1 MYMRIYEV
9 AKELGIS
16 SKDILLFLKKSKI
29 EASSHMSVLSTES
42 VELIHKNFS
51 PKSSPKASPIKSQK
65 QEEVIVKKHEPKPVP
80 KPAPALHHAPSVP
93 FDVVQEPPVVPNII
107 PKKSD
112 YVAEPIVFGKEELD
126 FQGRIIGH
134 EKINKLLG
142 IRIGEVRRRRRG
154 RKRRQKQFVVAE
166 PKVVTEIIIEHGML
180 LCEAAELMG
189 KPAGEI
195 ILFLLKKGLVCN
207 RNFVLTVDQIRDVA
221 NHFGIKNSV
230 RIGSAEPVS
239 FGMQANST
247 QSKAAVMRWPI
258 VVVMGHVDHG
268 KTTLLDYIRKM
279 NVAATEKGGIT
290 QHLGAYEVDCAHGKI
305 VFLDTPGHE
314 AFSYIRER
322 GSRITDMAVLVIA
335 ADDGIKPQTI
345 EAINHAKA
353 ASVPIIVAVNK
364 IDKASPSSIE
374 TVKRQLA
381 QHELMPEDW
390 GGTTIVVPVS
400 AKTGKGVQELLEM
413 IILQSQ
419 MMDLKADA
427 SAAAKAFI
435 LESKI
440 EKGLGPI
447 ATVICSE
454 GTLRQG
460 DYFVC
465 GSSTGKIRLLI
476 NSNGK
481 RINQSG
487 PSVPVQVVGFDDFA
501 SIGDWLRVVAQSD
514 YLKAKA
520 SRALVAGD
528 ADGPIH
534 RNESITIGSDK
545 RVLNLIIKT
554 DTRGSKEAIMGCI
567 DKLAKLSKEVKYP
580 LSLVSVGIGDITESD
595 VDLAANTGSMIIGFN
610 VRTEKNA
617 LNLVKQQDVIVKS
630 YNIIYHMVEELEALL
645 EGKRIV
651 EKVWAK
657 VGEAVVKKIFDIKGV
672 GIIAGCYLRDGIL
685 TRDCRVTCMRDGRK
699 MGEGKV
705 TSLQRDKKTVKE
717 IHAGYECG
725 FVCDGF
731 NDWAEDDTVL
741 CFAEVKEKQS

>member
-1 MYMRIYEV
+1 MRIYEV

-16 SKDILLFLKKSKI
+16 SKDILLFLKQSKI
-29 EASSHMSVLSTES
+29 EASSHMSVLSQES
-42 VELIHKNFS
+42 IALIHKKF
-51 PKSSPKASPIKSQK
+51 SPKASHKKI
-65 QEEVIVKKHEPKPVP
+65 QEDVPVKT
-80 KPAPALHHAPSVP
+80 
-93 FDVVQEPPVVPNII
+93 QEPPPMPKPSVAVDIVYEPPVTPSII

-112 YVAEPIVFGKEELD
+112 YVAEPIDFGKDEVD
-126 FQGRIIGH
+126 YQDRVIGH

-142 IRIGEVRRRRRG
+142 IRIGDVRRKRRG
-154 RKRRQKQFVVAE
+154 RKRRPKQFAPVE
-166 PKVVTEIIIEHGML
+166 PKVVTEIVIEHGML
-180 LCEAAELMG
+180 LYEVAELIG
-189 KPAGEI
+189 KQSGEI

-221 NHFGIKNSV
+221 NHFGIKNAV
-230 RIGSAEPVS
+230 KMANDDTAP
-239 FGMQANST
+239 FGVQANAV
-247 QSKAAVMRWPI
+247 QSKSSVVRWPI

-305 VFLDTPGHE
+305 IFLDTPGHE

-335 ADDGIKPQTI
+335 ADDGIKPQTL
-345 EAINHAKA
+345 EAISHAKA
-353 ASVPIIVAVNK
+353 ASVPIIVAINK
-364 IDKASPSSIE
+364 VDKASPASIE

-390 GGTTIVVPVS
+390 GGTTIVVPIS

-419 MMDLKADA
+419 MMDLKADPTA
-427 SAAAKAFI
+427 IAKAFI
-435 LESKI
+435 LESKV
-440 EKGLGPI
+440 EKGLGPV

-460 DYFVC
+460 DYFVS
-465 GSSTGKIRLLI
+465 GTSTGKVRLLI
-476 NSNGK
+476 NSAGK
-481 RINQSG
+481 RITQSG

-501 SIGDWLRVVAQSD
+501 SIGDWLCVVPQPD

-520 SRALVAGD
+520 SRAQAALDSSSTG
-528 ADGPIH
+528 H
-534 RNESITIGSDK
+534 RNESITIGTDK

-580 LSLVSVGIGDITESD
+580 LSLVSVGIGDITEGD
-595 VDLAANTGSMIIGFN
+595 VDLAANTDSMIIGFN

-617 LNLVKQQDVIVKS
+617 LNLVKQQDITVKT

-651 EKVWAK
+651 EKVWTK
-657 VGEAVVKKIFDIKGV
+657 VGEAVVKKVFDIKGV

-731 NDWAEDDTVL
+731 NDWAEDDIVL